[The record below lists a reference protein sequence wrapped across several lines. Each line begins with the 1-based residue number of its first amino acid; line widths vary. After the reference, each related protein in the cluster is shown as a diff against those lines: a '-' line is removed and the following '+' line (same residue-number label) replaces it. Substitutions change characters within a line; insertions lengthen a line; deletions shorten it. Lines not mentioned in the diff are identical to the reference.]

1 MMSLVDALRT
11 LHSVRRDE
19 VVVTT
24 MGTARE
30 WMKLG
35 THPLDFVFV
44 PSSMGQATSLGLGIA
59 LAQPSRRVVVCNGDG
74 SMLMNLG
81 SLVTITAQ
89 CPPNFTLLVFDN
101 GVYEITGAQ
110 PTAGNPAIRNGA
122 GEIDF
127 PAIAAA
133 CGFTSI
139 CQFADIAEWRSSVPD
154 VLAAKGPTFVH
165 LPVAPIPGGV
175 GPRSPSPGAR
185 RAEEFAAA
193 IRKSGS

>member
-1 MMSLVDALRT
+1 MMSLVEALRA
-11 LHSVRRDE
+11 LHSERRDE

-30 WMKLG
+30 WMKLPQ
-35 THPLDFVFV
+35 HPLDFVLV

-89 CPPNFTLLVFDN
+89 SPPNFTLLLFDN

-110 PTAGNPAIRNGA
+110 PTAGNPAIRSGA

-127 PAIAAA
+127 PTIAAA
-133 CGFTSI
+133 CGFASI
-139 CQFADIAEWRSSVPD
+139 YQFADVDDWRSAVRD
-154 VLAAKGPTFVH
+154 VLAETGPTFVH

-175 GPRSPSPGAR
+175 GPKSPSPGPR
-185 RAEEFAAA
+185 RAREFAKALQQ
-193 IRKSGS
+193 

>member
-1 MMSLVDALRT
+1 MMSLTEALRV
-11 LHSVRRDE
+11 LHAVRRDE

-30 WMKLG
+30 WMRLG

-89 CPPNFTLLVFDN
+89 SPPNFTLLLFDN
-101 GVYEITGAQ
+101 GVYEITGSQ

-127 PAIAAA
+127 PAIATA
-133 CGFTSI
+133 CGFASI
-139 CQFADIAEWRSSVPD
+139 YQLAGIEDWRSAVRE
-154 VLAAKGPTFVH
+154 VITARGPTFAH

-175 GPRSPSPGAR
+175 GPKSPSPGPQRAR
-185 RAEEFAAA
+185 DFAKALS
-193 IRKSGS
+193 KP

>member
-1 MMSLVDALRT
+1 MTSLVEALQA
-11 LHSVRRDE
+11 LHSARRDE

-30 WMKLG
+30 WMKLPP
-35 THPLDFVFV
+35 HPLDFVLV

-59 LAQPSRRVVVCNGDG
+59 LARPSRRVVVCNGDG

-81 SLVTITAQ
+81 SLVTITAEG
-89 CPPNFTLLVFDN
+89 PPNLTLLLFDN

-110 PTAGNPAIRNGA
+110 PTAGNAAIRNGA

-133 CGFTSI
+133 CGFASI
-139 CQFADIAEWRSSVPD
+139 YQFADVDAWRASVRD
-154 VLAAKGPTFVH
+154 VISAPGPTFVH

-175 GPRSPSPGAR
+175 GPKSPSPGPQRAR
-185 RAEEFAAA
+185 EFATAL
-193 IRKSGS
+193 RES